1 MLSPLL
7 PYVSLI
13 YFPLC
18 FLPERGLN
26 PSIVFQIE
34 FFKQFIVFQ
43 IAKYHPS
50 MLPNLMPLLHS
61 DDTYCKIASL
71 LSIEFGVAH
80 FIVSQV

>member
-34 FFKQFIVFQ
+34 FFKQFLV
-43 IAKYHPS
+43 KYHPS
-50 MLPNLMPLLHS
+50 MLPNLMPLLHG
-61 DDTYCKIASL
+61 DDKYCKIASL
-71 LSIEFGVAH
+71 LSIDFVVAN